1 MRWRARGFLFPLILI
16 GVGGVALAANLG
28 VLDPDAIWRVLD
40 LWPLLLILIGLEILI
55 SRTLPSP
62 VAGPVMLAVFVLAL
76 VGAIAYAAAA
86 PPGSASRL
94 PFARTL
100 PLDVR
105 SGGSVQVTDTSA
117 PLLGAQQGTLRLHIG
132 AARVDIRGQPLGEDL
147 FRAHLEFPNGESAP
161 SVTVDGGKV
170 EIDQSGTRR
179 FFFPRPGRRSME
191 LRLNNSLPWTLQ
203 LDGGALNGTVD
214 LQDLK
219 LSSLDL
225 NSGAAHLDLRL
236 PPPSGNVRVA
246 LSGGAIDVNLRLPAF
261 AEARATMDGGANS
274 LSVNRAGRRSGGFGS
289 MVWESDGFA
298 SAAERYDITVSGG
311 ANHLR
316 ID

>member
-16 GVGGVALAANLG
+16 AVGGVALLANLG
-28 VLDPDAIWRVLD
+28 VLDPDTLWRVVD
-40 LWPLLLILIGLEILI
+40 LWPLLLILLGLEILL
-55 SRTLPSP
+55 SRTLPAV

-76 VGAIAYAAAA
+76 LGALAYAATAS
-86 PPGSASRL
+86 PVSGSRA
-94 PFARTL
+94 PFARPL

-105 SGGSVQVTDTSA
+105 TAGSAQVTDTSA
-117 PLLGAQQGTLRLHIG
+117 PLERTQQGTLRLHVG
-132 AARVDIRGQPLGEDL
+132 ASRVDIRGESLGEDL

-161 SVTVDGGKV
+161 TVTVDSGRI

-179 FFFPRPGRRSME
+179 FSFPRVGRRSVE
-191 LRLNNSLPWTLQ
+191 LRLNNRVPWTLQ

-214 LQDLK
+214 LQDLR
-219 LSSLDL
+219 LSSLNVDG
-225 NSGAAHLDLRL
+225 GAAHLDLRL
-236 PPPSGNVRVA
+236 PPPSGTVRVGM
-246 LSGGAIDVNLRLPAF
+246 SGGAIDVTLRLPPSTA
-261 AEARATMDGGANS
+261 ARVTMDGGANS
-274 LSVNRAGRRSGGFGS
+274 LSVSRGGRRSGGFGS

-298 SAAERYDITVSGG
+298 SASDRYEVTVSGG